1 MRGLRVIGLS
11 LTLLTFAS
19 WLSTSALA
27 KDAVDREIE
36 QIQKMI
42 EEKGYHWTAG
52 RTSVSE
58 LSEAERQNL
67 LGFEVPEWYD
77 DWFEGAKKIEAPPGV
92 VFPAVFDWRDSDV
105 VTPVKNQGGCGSCWI
120 FGAVGALEGMA
131 KLYGG
136 KELDLSEQQ
145 ILSCVS
151 YGWGCN
157 GGWMDYCYEHF
168 LEYGSVGEACQPYYA
183 SDTYP
188 CLEDSCEVL
197 AKITGWTPVAHSV
210 DAIKTAL
217 LTGPVSCAFTVYNDF
232 HSYTGGCYEHEGDD
246 PCNHAIVLIGWDD
259 NMCNGEG
266 AWIAKNSW
274 GTNWGMDGFFYIKY
288 GTCNIGYATALID
301 YVPPGPFVELES
313 YRVEDVAG
321 GNGNGRPEPGETADI
336 YFAFS
341 NIWAPL
347 NGAIVTVWADTD
359 GIVFV
364 NDHCFFGDMQVH
376 DTLDNSSSPVQ
387 FWVPLDF
394 PSTRVNFTLQITG
407 NGGEYSKSW
416 TREVWIGPS
425 HILVVDDDLGSSL
438 ESYYIDALEKLRPLY
453 DIWDKTSR
461 DQTYNLQDY
470 EVVIW
475 FTGDHRDSV
484 FSDQDILN
492 LMSFLDSGG
501 RLFLT
506 SQDVAE
512 VLSASADPLRQQFLA
527 DYLHVGYLGN
537 NENTFLAAQPGD
549 HVGDTLWIWAWGVP
563 GAENQTSKDN
573 LLPDEEADTVLV
585 HAGYFFARTDTVAAI
600 KFQGDYKLVYF
611 GFGFEG
617 INGSG
622 FFFHGHW
629 LSKPETVLQIV
640 LDWLNKPWIYAYG
653 DANGDQMVDL
663 GDVVYLT
670 NYLFK
675 AQASP
680 NPMEA
685 GDANGDCLL
694 DVGDVVYLLNYLFK
708 GGEPPLEGCS

>member
-1 MRGLRVIGLS
+1 MRGFR
-11 LTLLTFAS
+11 TLNLAFLFFAFS
-19 WLSTSALA
+19 FLLLGSAIPQ
-27 KDAVDREIE
+27 DPIDEEIE
-36 QIQKMI
+36 QVQKMI
-42 EEKGYHWTAG
+42 AEKGYHWTAG

-67 LGFEVPEWYD
+67 LGLKIPEWYD
-77 DWFEGAKKIEAPPGV
+77 DWFQGAKKVDAVPGAY
-92 VFPAVFDWRDSDV
+92 FPSVFDWRDSAV

-131 KLYGG
+131 KLYGD

-151 YGWGCN
+151 YGWGCG

-168 LEYGSVGEACQPYYA
+168 LEYGSVGEACQPYCA
-183 SDTYP
+183 NDTYP

-197 AKITGWTPVAHSV
+197 AKITGWAPVAHNV

-217 LTGPVSCAFTVYNDF
+217 LTGPVSCAFTAYDDF
-232 HSYTGGCYEHEGDD
+232 NHYTEGCYEHEGDD

-259 NMCNGEG
+259 SMCDGEG

-274 GTNWGMDGFFYIKY
+274 GTNWGMNGFFYIKY

-301 YVPPGPFVELES
+301 YIPPGPFVELES
-313 YRVEDVAG
+313 YSVEDVAG
-321 GNGNGRPEPGETADI
+321 GNGNGRPEPEETADV

-347 NGAIVTVWADTD
+347 NDASVTVSADTN

-364 NDHCFFGDMQVH
+364 NDYCFFGNMQVY
-376 DTLDNSSSPVQ
+376 DTLNNYSNPVQ
-387 FWVPLDF
+387 FWVPPDF
-394 PSTRVNFTLQITG
+394 PSTRVNLTFHISG

-425 HILVVDDDLGSSL
+425 HILVVDDDQGSDH
-438 ESYYIDALEKLRPLY
+438 ENYYIDALEKLRPLY
-453 DIWDKTSR
+453 DVWDKVNGSKN
-461 DQTYNLQDY
+461 YSLEDY
-470 EVVIW
+470 DLVIW

-484 FSDQDILN
+484 FSDEDILS
-492 LMSFLDSGG
+492 LMSFLDGGG

-512 VLSASADPLRQQFLA
+512 VLSLSADPLRQQFLT
-527 DYLHVGYLGN
+527 DYLHTGYLGN
-537 NENTFLAAQPGD
+537 NENTFVAAQPGD
-549 HVGDTLWIWAWGVP
+549 EVGDTLWIWASGVP
-563 GAENQTSKDN
+563 AAENQTSKDN

-585 HAGYFFARTDTVAAI
+585 YAGYFFARTDTVAAI
-600 KFQGDYKLVYF
+600 KYRGDYKVVYF
-611 GFGFEG
+611 GFGLEG

-629 LSKPETVLQIV
+629 LSTPKTVLKIV
-640 LDWLNKPWIYAYG
+640 MDWLNKPWQYVYG
-653 DANGDQMVDL
+653 DASGDQVVDL
-663 GDVVYLT
+663 GDAVYLT

-675 AQASP
+675 AESAP
-680 NPMEA
+680 DPIDA
-685 GDANGDCLL
+685 GDANGDCMVDLA
-694 DVGDVVYLLNYLFK
+694 DVVYLLNYLFK
-708 GGEPPLEGCS
+708 GGDPPLEGCS